1 MNPRILTLVT
11 PGTLGTK
18 TLRAEWIIWL
28 RTGAWELARSGLQSQ
43 FYNCGGHMSCSP
55 WEHFGSSLQCKVFF
69 YIEFLFLAVEGPTC
83 RTASVNQRGCGG
95 QFGGGC
101 GVR

>member
-55 WEHFGSSLQCKVFF
+55 WEHPVHILEVLYSVRFSS
-69 YIEFLFLAVEGPTC
+69 I
-83 RTASVNQRGCGG
+83 
-95 QFGGGC
+95 
-101 GVR
+101 